1 MTIALALFS
10 GGLDSILACRVVASQ
25 GIRVIAVQCVSP
37 FFGYELL
44 AQETSYREKMRQ
56 QYGIEVMLCDVSE
69 PYLTMLRQPPHGYG
83 KNFNPCIDCK
93 ILLMRTAREMMAAYG
108 AELLI
113 SGEVL
118 GQRPMSQRLDTLR
131 IIERDSGCEGLLVRP
146 LCAKGLPPTKAELE
160 GLIDREQL
168 LGFRGRGRQP
178 QMELAARFGI
188 TDYPS
193 PAGGCVLTDPLLAQ
207 RIASFYAEHDPVTV
221 ADIRLLLVGRHFR
234 LPHGAWLAMGR
245 REAENERLLGCV
257 LPTDWEVVLVDRPGP
272 TGVLRFAEQPEDFAL
287 AAGLVARYGKKGE
300 EEPTAR
306 RVLFARGEETRE
318 LSVLPL
324 AEPTYESWRR

>member
-1 MTIALALFS
+1 MNKQPTAIALFS
-10 GGLDSILACRVVASQ
+10 GGLDSILACRVVAGQ
-25 GIRVIAVQCVSP
+25 AVRVKALKFVTP
-37 FFGYELL
+37 FFDYGLL
-44 AQETSYREKMRQ
+44 AAEAQYRKKIREKYAIDVEIRDITDLYLQ
-56 QYGIEVMLCDVSE
+56 MLHD
-69 PYLTMLRQPPHGYG
+69 PPHGFG
-83 KNFNPCIDCK
+83 KHFNPCIDCK

-146 LCAKGLPPTKAELE
+146 LCAKGLSPTKAELE

-207 RIASFYAEHDPVTV
+207 RIASFYA
-221 ADIRLLLVGRHFR
+221 
-234 LPHGAWLAMGR
+234 
-245 REAENERLLGCV
+245 
-257 LPTDWEVVLVDRPGP
+257 
-272 TGVLRFAEQPEDFAL
+272 
-287 AAGLVARYGKKGE
+287 
-300 EEPTAR
+300 
-306 RVLFARGEETRE
+306 
-318 LSVLPL
+318 
-324 AEPTYESWRR
+324 